1 MFIPSGIGCAQ
12 NSLYNFRTVV
22 THATSGLLAVAAF
35 LESSNMPTANRI
47 RDETELL

>member
-1 MFIPSGIGCAQ
+1 MFVPRGIGCAQ
-12 NSLYNFRTVV
+12 NSIYHFRTVV

-35 LESSNMPTANRI
+35 LKSSNMPTANQI